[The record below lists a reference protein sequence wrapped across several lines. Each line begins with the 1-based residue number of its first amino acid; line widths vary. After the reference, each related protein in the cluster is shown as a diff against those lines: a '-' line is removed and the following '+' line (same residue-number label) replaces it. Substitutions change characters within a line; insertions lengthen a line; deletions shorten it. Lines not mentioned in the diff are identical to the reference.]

1 MASGGVRLARGWTGA
16 AAATFASMLS
26 HMLAGGGAPAPAILI
41 LALALSGLVCTLF
54 AGRVLSLW
62 RMAAGVA
69 LSQAVFHWLFS
80 ANAAMANVSVALL
93 QGPHAAH
100 DMGPATAA
108 ALTAAGG
115 AASGSTSAAAMSM
128 NHDSAAMWL
137 GHALA
142 AVATVAVLRHGEV
155 TAVRLLRAL
164 RMRLVRL
171 HPPAITANFP
181 LRAKALPPLLPVLP
195 LPNLGAP
202 LLTMRHRGPPHLP
215 ALI

>member
-16 AAATFASMLS
+16 ATATFASMLS
-26 HMLAGGGAPAPAILI
+26 HMLAGGGAPDPAVLI
-41 LALALSGLVCTLF
+41 LALALSGLVCTLL

-69 LSQAVFHWLFS
+69 LSQSVFHWLFS
-80 ANAAMANVSVALL
+80 ASAAMANVSAALP

-100 DMGPATAA
+100 DMGPAASA

-115 AASGSTSAAAMSM
+115 AATGGAAMAM
-128 NHDSAAMWL
+128 NHDSPAMWL
-137 GHALA
+137 SHALA
-142 AVATVAVLRHGEV
+142 ALVTVAVPRHGEV
-155 TAVRLLRAL
+155 TAVRLIRAL
-164 RMRLVRL
+164 RMQLVRL
-171 HPPAITANFP
+171 RPPTVTATFP
-181 LRAKALPPLLPVLP
+181 LRAKALPARLPILP

-202 LLTMRHRGPPHLP
+202 LLTMRHRGPPRLP